1 MFISMRRAAS
11 WTQPLHDRVDPRAA
25 RTSLGA
31 LTSLTPQERRGSD
44 TIALGSREVTAC
56 ALVKALE
63 SSRRLIM
70 MIALVLSCVTPRPP
84 EPIGARQGDDTEPV
98 LDVARAFVTATRA
111 RQFDIVWGLLSERW
125 RGVTTVER
133 LAVDFEAEPLAL
145 ERLRRVEVALG
156 TQPVLDGGVAELPL
170 EPGRA
175 LVLLRE
181 EGGWHIDR
189 LE

>member
-1 MFISMRRAAS
+1 M
-11 WTQPLHDRVDPRAA
+11 
-25 RTSLGA
+25 
-31 LTSLTPQERRGSD
+31 TPQEQRGSD

-63 SSRRLIM
+63 SSRRLVM
-70 MIALVLSCVTPRPP
+70 MIALVLSCVTPRSPD
-84 EPIGARQGDDTEPV
+84 PIGPRRGDDAGSV
-98 LDVARAFVTATRA
+98 LDVARAFVAATRA
-111 RQFDIVWGLLSERW
+111 RQFDVVWGLLSERW

-133 LAVDFEAEPLAL
+133 LTVDFDAEPLAL
-145 ERLRRVEVALG
+145 DWLRRVEVALG

-170 EPGRA
+170 GPGRS

-181 EGGWHIDR
+181 AGGWHIDC